1 MRIKRYVADT
11 AQKAIIQV
19 KQDLGKDAL
28 ILHSRPFKEGG
39 FLGLFGKKRFE
50 VLAAVDENIER
61 ARVNSHFS
69 VVAKKDSA
77 PMTQVNHQVNH
88 QVNPQVNSVV
98 KSEAKPEKS
107 SIIPEIQLLRKE
119 LEELRQAVEE
129 VSKRVQAERD
139 ESSLAPQESLKRQLE
154 PETSRTHETKQNT
167 TVQKRRLTLPAPAPI
182 KINSRPTVVVLIGPT
197 GVGKTTTIA
206 KLAANFAL
214 FEGKSVGLITIDTY
228 RIAAVEQLKTYA
240 EIINLPIEVVY
251 TVGEFK
257 KALSKLGDKDL
268 ILVDTA
274 GRSQKNKHHI
284 KELKQFLAGRNPD
297 ETHLVLS
304 ANTKLDDLLETA
316 EAFQAVS
323 YNRLIITKLDETNE
337 LDNIIE
343 FLDKIN
349 IPISYVTTGQ
359 SVPEDIEVAV
369 SEVFKRF
376 IDREYSHA

>member
-1 MRIKRYVADT
+1 MADT

-119 LEELRQAVEE
+119 LEELRQAVEG

-167 TVQKRRLTLPAPAPI
+167 TVQKRRLTLPAPAP
-182 KINSRPTVVVLIGPT
+182 
-197 GVGKTTTIA
+197 
-206 KLAANFAL
+206 
-214 FEGKSVGLITIDTY
+214 
-228 RIAAVEQLKTYA
+228 LKCW
-240 EIINLPIEVVY
+240 
-251 TVGEFK
+251 
-257 KALSKLGDKDL
+257 
-268 ILVDTA
+268 
-274 GRSQKNKHHI
+274 SQC
-284 KELKQFLAGRNPD
+284 L
-297 ETHLVLS
+297 
-304 ANTKLDDLLETA
+304 
-316 EAFQAVS
+316 
-323 YNRLIITKLDETNE
+323 
-337 LDNIIE
+337 
-343 FLDKIN
+343 
-349 IPISYVTTGQ
+349 
-359 SVPEDIEVAV
+359 
-369 SEVFKRF
+369 
-376 IDREYSHA
+376 

>member
-1 MRIKRYVADT
+1 MADT

-129 VSKRVQAERD
+129 VSKRGQAERD